1 MYEIVKRIDFSF
13 GHRLVNYDG
22 KCNRPHGHNGVA
34 EVRLATNE
42 VDEVGMVADF
52 GDVGDAVGGW
62 IDTNLDHRMVL
73 RADDPLAPAIVAL
86 GEGAYLMDEEPTAEN
101 VAKIIFEKVSEM
113 RLPVV
118 SVTLWE
124 TSDSRATY
132 APPSA
137 GLEAGNGVPERES
150 ASDRT

>member
-1 MYEIVKRIDFSF
+1 MYEIVKRVDFSF

-34 EVRLATNE
+34 EVRLAADTL
-42 VDEVGMVADF
+42 DEAGMVADF
-52 GDVGDAVGGW
+52 GDVGDAVGAW
-62 IDTNLDHRMVL
+62 IDDNLDHRMIL
-73 RADDPLAPAIVAL
+73 RADDPLAPSIAAL
-86 GEGAYLMDEEPTAEN
+86 GETAYLMAQEPTAEN
-101 VAKIIFEKVSEM
+101 MARMIYDKVVEM

-132 APPSA
+132 APRSA
-137 GLEAGNGVPERES
+137 GSEAGNGVAGTKS
-150 ASDRT
+150 AAARM

>member
-1 MYEIVKRIDFSF
+1 MYEIVKRVDFSF

-34 EVRLATNE
+34 EVRLAADALNE
-42 VDEVGMVADF
+42 AGMVADF

-62 IDTNLDHRMVL
+62 IDANLDHRMIL
-73 RADDPLAPAIVAL
+73 RADDPLAPAIAAL
-86 GEGAYLMDEEPTAEN
+86 GESAYLMDEEPTAEN
-101 VAKIIFEKVSEM
+101 VAKMIYEKVSEM

-132 APPSA
+132 APLRA
-137 GLEAGNGVPERES
+137 GAGNGVPGTK
-150 ASDRT
+150 AAPART